1 MGVMFL
7 KKVSKQSPLPLYYQ
21 LKEILGEMIDNEEL
35 KPGDPILP
43 ELELCKLH
51 DISRMTARKAIMSLV
66 NEGLLYREQ
75 GKGTFVSSPKEKQ
88 QMTKLRGFSE
98 EMEEKGLKTSTKL
111 LSFRI
116 KKATKKVKANLQLS
130 DENDLVIE
138 IRRLMII
145 EDEPFSLET
154 VSIPH
159 YMCPDMLK
167 ETIEGNSLYKLLS
180 KNYNY
185 VMDYA
190 KQSIEPTILA
200 EYESSMLDI
209 PKDTMA
215 LLLKR
220 KTYLVDGR
228 VVEYTK
234 SIYRSDKYKYEIML
248 KP

>member
-1 MGVMFL
+1 M
-7 KKVSKQSPLPLYYQ
+7 KKVSKQSALPLYYQ
-21 LKEILGEMIDNEEL
+21 LKEILVEMIENEEL

-51 DISRMTARKAIMSLV
+51 DISRMTARKAIMALV

-75 GKGTFVSSPKEKQ
+75 GKGTFVSNPKEKQ
-88 QMTKLRGFSE
+88 QISKLKGFSE

-111 LSFRI
+111 LSFKI
-116 KKATKKVKANLQLS
+116 KKATKKIKAHLQLT
-130 DENDLVIE
+130 DDNDLIIE

-154 VSIPH
+154 VCIPH
-159 YMCPDMLK
+159 YMCPDMVK

-180 KNYNY
+180 KNYSY

-190 KQSIEPTILA
+190 KQSIEPTILD
-200 EYESSMLDI
+200 EYEGSMLMI

-215 LLLKR
+215 LLFRR

-228 VVEYTK
+228 VIEYTK
-234 SIYRSDKYKYEIML
+234 SIYRSDKYKYEIIL
-248 KP
+248 TP